1 MIWGICLIME
11 NTGWMRLLGWKETS
25 RMEFKQAAHKTT
37 REFKASGWLK
47 KTSSFANPLNP
58 LSGVGD
64 AFPPSDLILSV
75 PSSYSS
81 SWNVLFPLFLRQ
93 PDSSSAPTSTPHLCC
108 SIKSSVGRHL
118 TTTPCNRKSGWGCHR
133 TRAGAS
139 ATFIINFSP
148 KKSF

>member
-1 MIWGICLIME
+1 
-11 NTGWMRLLGWKETS
+11 
-25 RMEFKQAAHKTT
+25 MEFKQAAHKTT

-81 SWNVLFPLFLRQ
+81 SLNVLLLYFLDSLTPALPRLQ
-93 PDSSSAPTSTPHLCC
+93 PHTYAA
-108 SIKSSVGRHL
+108 V
-118 TTTPCNRKSGWGCHR
+118 
-133 TRAGAS
+133 
-139 ATFIINFSP
+139 
-148 KKSF
+148 